1 MSKRPGCRV
10 LDRKVRQ
17 NKPASQHHKENKD
30 SEANF
35 STEKNK
41 KAFNNCPLVLSTF
54 IFLATS
60 MAYFLF
66 YAGFK
71 LLIMYVY
78 V

>member
-10 LDRKVRQ
+10 QDRKVRQ
-17 NKPASQHHKENKD
+17 NKPASQPHKENKD

-41 KAFNNCPLVLSTF
+41 KAFNNCSLVLSTF
-54 IFLATS
+54 NFFGTINGIFSVLC
-60 MAYFLF
+60 
-66 YAGFK
+66 GFK
-71 LLIMYVY
+71 LLIMYIY